1 MILVY
6 TGEGKGKTCACA
18 GQALR
23 ALGQG
28 MAVAFG
34 QFMKREC
41 GAGEQQMLR
50 RLLGAR
56 FRPGGLGFLRHEE
69 ERPAHRA
76 AAAQLLSWA
85 RQQAAEVDMLVLD
98 EALYALG
105 AGLLTREELAPLLA
119 GARGASGPLGAVR
132 HLVLS
137 GRGLPDWLAEEA
149 DLVTEMRERK
159 HPWRQGIAAAPGIE
173 F

>member
-6 TGEGKGKTCACA
+6 TGEGKGKTSACA

-28 MAVAFG
+28 MSVAFG
-34 QFMKREC
+34 QFMKRDC
-41 GAGEQQMLR
+41 GAGEQQMLG

-69 ERPAHRA
+69 ERPAHHA
-76 AAAQLLSWA
+76 AAAKLMDWA
-85 RQQAAEVDMLVLD
+85 RQQAEEVDMLILD

-119 GARGASGPLGAVR
+119 RAGGQDR

-137 GRGLPDWLAEEA
+137 GRGLPEWLAETA
-149 DLVTEMRERK
+149 DLVTEMQERK
-159 HPWRQGIAAAPGIE
+159 HPWRKGVPAARGIE

>member
-6 TGEGKGKTCACA
+6 TGEGKGKTSACA

-34 QFMKREC
+34 QFMKRDC
-41 GAGEQQMLR
+41 GAGEQIMLS

-56 FRPGGLGFLRHEE
+56 FRAGGLGFLRHEE
-69 ERPAHRA
+69 DRPAHRA
-76 AAAQLLSWA
+76 AAAKLMDWA
-85 RQQAAEVDMLVLD
+85 REQAEEVDMLILD

-105 AGLLTREELAPLLA
+105 AGILTREELSPLLT
-119 GARGASGPLGAVR
+119 GARGAHGEDH

-137 GRGLPDWLAEEA
+137 GRGLPDWLAEAA
-149 DLVTEMRERK
+149 DLVTEMQERK
-159 HPWRQGIAAAPGIE
+159 HPWRKGVPACRGIE

>member
-6 TGEGKGKTCACA
+6 TGGGKGKTSACA

-28 MAVAFG
+28 MSVAFG
-34 QFMKREC
+34 QFMKRDC

-50 RLLGAR
+50 QLLGPR
-56 FRPGGLGFLRHEE
+56 FRPGGLGFLRHEA
-69 ERPAHRA
+69 ERTAHRA
-76 AAAQLLSWA
+76 AAAKLMDWA
-85 RQQAAEVDMLVLD
+85 REQAAEVDMLILD

-105 AGLLTREELAPLLA
+105 AGILTREELDPLLE
-119 GARGASGPLGAVR
+119 GARGAHGEER

-149 DLVTEMRERK
+149 DLVTEMQERK
-159 HPWRQGIAAAPGIE
+159 HPWRKGIAAARGIE

>member
-6 TGEGKGKTCACA
+6 TGEGKGKTSACA

-34 QFMKREC
+34 QFMKRDC
-41 GAGEQQMLR
+41 DAGEQRMLR
-50 RLLGAR
+50 RLLGPR
-56 FRPGGLGFLRHEE
+56 FRPGGVGFLRREE
-69 ERPAHRA
+69 DRPAHRA
-76 AAAQLLSWA
+76 AAVDLLAWA
-85 RQQAAEVDMLVLD
+85 REQAGEVDMLVLD

-105 AGLLTREELAPLLA
+105 AGILTREELAPLVSA
-119 GARGASGPLGAVR
+119 ARDARGPDR

-137 GRGLPDWLAEEA
+137 GRGLPDWLADEA
-149 DLVTEMRERK
+149 DLVTEMQERK
-159 HPWRQGIAAAPGIE
+159 HPWRKGVPAARGIE

>member
-6 TGEGKGKTCACA
+6 TGDGKGKTSACA

-28 MAVAFG
+28 LAVAFG
-34 QFMKREC
+34 QFMKRDC
-41 GAGEQQMLR
+41 GAGEQVMLR
-50 RLLGAR
+50 RLLGPR

-76 AAAQLLSWA
+76 AAGELMVWA
-85 RQQAAEVDMLVLD
+85 REQAAEVDMLVLD

-105 AGLLTREELAPLLA
+105 AGILTRGELAPLIA
-119 GARGASGPLGAVR
+119 GARGFRDAGR

-137 GRGLPDWLAEEA
+137 GRGLPEWLAEEA
-149 DLVTEMRERK
+149 DLVTEMQERK
-159 HPWRQGIAAAPGIE
+159 HPWRKGIPAARGIE

>member
-6 TGEGKGKTCACA
+6 TGEGKGKTSACA

-34 QFMKREC
+34 QFMKRDC

-50 RLLGAR
+50 RLLGPR

-76 AAAQLLSWA
+76 AAAELARWA
-85 RQQAAEVDMLVLD
+85 LKQAAEVDMLVLD

-105 AGLLTREELAPLLA
+105 AGILTREELTPLLE
-119 GARGASGPLGAVR
+119 GARSTR

-137 GRGLPDWLAEEA
+137 GRGLPDWLAGEA

-159 HPWRQGIAAAPGIE
+159 HPWRKGVPAARGIE

>member
-1 MILVY
+1 MILVS
-6 TGEGKGKTCACA
+6 TGEGKGKTCACV

-41 GAGEQQMLR
+41 GAGEQLMLR
-50 RLLGAR
+50 RLLGPR
-56 FRPGGLGFLRHEE
+56 FRAGGLGFLRHEE

-76 AAAQLLSWA
+76 AALALLDWA
-85 RQQAAEVDMLVLD
+85 REQAEDADMLVLD

-105 AGLLTREELAPLLA
+105 AGILTREDLAPLLQ
-119 GARGASGPLGAVR
+119 SGRAPGR

-137 GRGLPDWLAEEA
+137 GRGLPDWLAGEA

-159 HPWRQGIAAAPGIE
+159 HPWRKGIAAAPGIE

>member
-6 TGEGKGKTCACA
+6 TGEGKGKTSACA

-34 QFMKREC
+34 QFMKRHC
-41 GAGEQQMLR
+41 GAGEQIMLS

-56 FRPGGLGFLRHEE
+56 FRAGGLGFLRHEE
-69 ERPAHRA
+69 DRPAHRA
-76 AAAQLLSWA
+76 AAAKLMDWA
-85 RQQAAEVDMLVLD
+85 REQAEEVDMLILD

-105 AGLLTREELAPLLA
+105 AGILTREELSPLLT
-119 GARGASGPLGAVR
+119 GARGAHGEDR

-137 GRGLPDWLAEEA
+137 GRGLPDWLAEAA
-149 DLVTEMRERK
+149 DLVTEMQERK
-159 HPWRQGIAAAPGIE
+159 HPWRQGVPACRGIE

>member
-6 TGEGKGKTCACA
+6 TGEGKGKTSACA

-28 MAVAFG
+28 MTVAFG
-34 QFMKREC
+34 QFMKRDC
-41 GAGEQQMLR
+41 GAGEQIMLR
-50 RLLGAR
+50 QLLGPR
-56 FRPGGLGFLRHEE
+56 FRPGGLGFLRREE

-76 AAAQLLSWA
+76 AAAELLAWA
-85 RQQAAEVDMLVLD
+85 REQLPQADMLVLD
-98 EALYALG
+98 ESLYALG
-105 AGLLTREELAPLLA
+105 AGILTREELAPLLA
-119 GARGASGPLGAVR
+119 DARGAGR

-137 GRGLPDWLAEEA
+137 GRGLPDWLAREA

-159 HPWRQGIAAAPGIE
+159 HPWRKGVPAAPGIE

>member
-6 TGEGKGKTCACA
+6 TGEGKGKTSACL

-34 QFMKREC
+34 QFMKRDC
-41 GAGEQQMLR
+41 GAGEQHMLR
-50 RLLGAR
+50 ELLGPR
-56 FRPGGLGFLRHEE
+56 FRAGGLGFLRHEE

-76 AAAQLLSWA
+76 AAQDLLAWA
-85 RQQAAEVDMLVLD
+85 RTQAAEVDMLILD
-98 EALYALG
+98 EALYALD
-105 AGLLTREELAPLLA
+105 AGILTREELDPLLA
-119 GARGASGPLGAVR
+119 KARGPHGAVR

-137 GRGLPDWLAEEA
+137 GRGLPDWLADEA

-159 HPWRQGIAAAPGIE
+159 HPWRKGIAACRGIE

>member
-6 TGEGKGKTCACA
+6 TGEGKGKTSACA

-34 QFMKREC
+34 QFMKRDC

-50 RLLGAR
+50 RLLGER

-76 AAAQLLSWA
+76 AAAELLDWA
-85 RQQAAEVDMLVLD
+85 REQAPEVDMLVLD

-105 AGLLTREELAPLLA
+105 AGILSREELTPLLE
-119 GARGASGPLGAVR
+119 GARGPHGAVR

-137 GRGLPDWLAEEA
+137 GRGLPDWLAAEA

-159 HPWRQGIAAAPGIE
+159 HPWRKGIPAAPGIE

>member
-28 MAVAFG
+28 MAVAFA
-34 QFMKREC
+34 QFLKRDC
-41 GAGEQQMLR
+41 GAGEQVMLR
-50 RLLGAR
+50 RLPGVR
-56 FRPGGLGFLRHEE
+56 FRAGGLGFLRNEKD
-69 ERPAHRA
+69 RPAHRA
-76 AAAQLLSWA
+76 AALELLAWAGEQLPA
-85 RQQAAEVDMLVLD
+85 VDMLILD

-105 AGLLTREELAPLLA
+105 AELLRQEELRALMETS
-119 GARGASGPLGAVR
+119 RGLER

-137 GRGLPDWLAEEA
+137 GRGLPDWLAAEA

-159 HPWRQGIAAAPGIE
+159 HPWRRGIAAAPGIE

>member
-6 TGEGKGKTCACA
+6 TGEGKGKTSACA

-28 MAVAFG
+28 MGVAFG

-41 GAGEQQMLR
+41 GAGEQLMLR
-50 RLLGAR
+50 QLLGER

-69 ERPAHRA
+69 DRPAHRA
-76 AAAQLLSWA
+76 AAAELVDWA
-85 RQQAAEVDMLVLD
+85 REQAAEVDMLILD

-105 AGLLTREELAPLLA
+105 AGILTREELAPLIA
-119 GARGASGPLGAVR
+119 GARGVER

-137 GRGLPDWLAEEA
+137 GRGLPDWLSGEA

-159 HPWRQGIAAAPGIE
+159 HPWRKGIPAAPGIE

>member
-6 TGEGKGKTCACA
+6 TGEGKGKTSACA

-28 MAVAFG
+28 MGVAFG

-41 GAGEQQMLR
+41 GAGEQKLLR
-50 RLLGAR
+50 ELLGPR
-56 FRPGGLGFLRHEE
+56 FRAGGLGFLRHEA
-69 ERPAHRA
+69 ERPAHREA
-76 AAAQLLSWA
+76 ALALLAWA
-85 RQQAAEVDMLVLD
+85 RDELSRVDMLILD

-105 AGLLTREELAPLLA
+105 AGLITREELGPLLEA
-119 GARGASGPLGAVR
+119 AKGEER

-137 GRGLPDWLAEEA
+137 GRGLPPWLAGEA
-149 DLVTEMRERK
+149 DLVTEMQEHK
-159 HPWRQGIAAAPGIE
+159 HPWRRGVPARPGIE

>member
-23 ALGQG
+23 ALGRG
-28 MAVAFG
+28 MAVAVA
-34 QFMKREC
+34 QFMKRDC
-41 GAGEQQMLR
+41 GAGEQVMLR
-50 RLLGAR
+50 RLLGER
-56 FRPGGLGFLRHEE
+56 FRAGGLGFLRNGED
-69 ERPAHRA
+69 RPAHRA
-76 AAAQLLSWA
+76 AALELLAWAGEQLPA
-85 RQQAAEVDMLVLD
+85 VDMLILD

-105 AGLLTREELAPLLA
+105 AELLRQEELRAVMEA
-119 GARGASGPLGAVR
+119 SRGLDR

-137 GRGLPDWLAEEA
+137 GRGLPDWLGAEA